1 MKADTPY
8 FRKSMA
14 KPIIAAIKII
24 CGSLIFF
31 VFNRIMIVAIA
42 INAVGMS
49 LIVRIAITI
58 TEPAN
63 APTTAAVMPS
73 TNAFML
79 LYLPYF
85 LKYGAGIMV
94 NK

>member
-1 MKADTPY
+1 
-8 FRKSMA
+8 
-14 KPIIAAIKII
+14 
-24 CGSLIFF
+24 
-31 VFNRIMIVAIA
+31 MIVAIA

-49 LIVRIAITI
+49 LIVGIAITI

-73 TNAFML
+73 TKALIL
-79 LYLPYF
+79 LCLPYS
-85 LKYGAGIMV
+85 LKQGAGIMV